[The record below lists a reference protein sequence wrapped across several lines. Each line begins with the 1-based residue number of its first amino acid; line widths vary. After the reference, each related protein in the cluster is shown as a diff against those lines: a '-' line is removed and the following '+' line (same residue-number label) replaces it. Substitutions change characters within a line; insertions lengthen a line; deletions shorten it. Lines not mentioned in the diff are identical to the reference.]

1 MSFPRRR
8 ESRLVPAEAGIHI
21 QRVLIPASAGI
32 TEGGGLQN
40 NTFSSNIRSI
50 MITNNNDST
59 IETGSEQDAQ
69 GRVAPLSGV
78 LSKKPHPMEAL
89 LKAFTGNVF
98 VKPNDIVDG
107 TVLEKRG
114 GRLYVDLGLS
124 GAGIVYGREYMAAQD
139 VIKGLNIGDRVSAK
153 VVEVDNDDGYV
164 ELSLQEAGKEKRWVD
179 LKKMM
184 QEGTLVDLTIKKA
197 NTGGLILELS
207 GVEGFLPAS
216 QLSFKHY
223 PRVEG
228 GDKEKIFQ
236 ELQKMVGMSLR
247 VKVLDL
253 NPDESKLIFTEKG
266 LDAEE
271 MRKVLGGY
279 KVGDVVEGEITG
291 VVDFGAFMKFNEVG
305 LEGLIHLSEIDWTLV
320 SNPREILR
328 PGDKVTAK
336 IIDIQGDKISLSL
349 KQLKND
355 PWINVA
361 EKYHKDD
368 AVKGKVTKFNPFGA
382 FVELD
387 PDIQGLAHISEFG
400 TEQKMREILT
410 LGASYEFKILLVDP
424 KEHRISLGLAGS
436 PRAEKQKK
444 GTEEKTEEAK

>member
-1 MSFPRRR
+1 MYFC
-8 ESRLVPAEAGIHI
+8 
-21 QRVLIPASAGI
+21 
-32 TEGGGLQN
+32 GGLFFFYLPN
-40 NTFSSNIRSI
+40 SSSLAIVSSI

-114 GRLYVDLGLS
+114 GRLYVDLGSS
-124 GAGIVYGREYMAAQD
+124 GAGIVYGREYMVAQD

-164 ELSLQEAGKEKRWVD
+164 ELSLQEAGNEKRWVD

-197 NTGGLILELS
+197 NTGGLILEFS

-247 VKVLDL
+247 VKILDM

-279 KVGDVVEGEITG
+279 KIGDVVEGEITG

-320 SNPREILR
+320 SNPREILK
-328 PGDKVTAK
+328 PGDRVTAK

-355 PWINVA
+355 PWLNAA

-368 AVKGKVTKFNPFGA
+368 VVKGKVTKFNPFGA
-382 FVELD
+382 FVELGS
-387 PDIQGLAHISEFG
+387 DIQGLAHISEFG
-400 TEQKMREILT
+400 TEQKMREILA
-410 LGASYEFKILLVDP
+410 LGTSYEFKILLVDP
-424 KEHRISLGLAGS
+424 KEHRISLGLANT

-444 GTEEKTEEAK
+444 DPSETAETDK

>member
-1 MSFPRRR
+1 
-8 ESRLVPAEAGIHI
+8 
-21 QRVLIPASAGI
+21 
-32 TEGGGLQN
+32 
-40 NTFSSNIRSI
+40 
-50 MITNNNDST
+50 MITHNNDST
-59 IETGSEQDAQ
+59 IETGEELNAQ

-89 LKAFTGNVF
+89 LKAFSGNVF
-98 VKPNDIVDG
+98 VKPSDIVEG
-107 TVLEKRG
+107 TVTEKRG

-124 GAGIVYGREYMAAQD
+124 GAGIIYGREYMAAQD
-139 VIKGLNIGDRVSAK
+139 VIKNLNIGDRVSAK
-153 VVEVDNDDGYV
+153 VVEMDNDDGYV

-228 GDKEKIFQ
+228 GDKERIFQ
-236 ELQKMVGMSLR
+236 ELQKMVGMLLR
-247 VKVLDL
+247 VKILDL
-253 NPDESKLIFTEKG
+253 NPDENKLIFTEKG

-271 MRKVLGGY
+271 MRKALAGY
-279 KVGDVVEGEITG
+279 KIGDVVEGEITG
-291 VVDFGAFMKFNEVG
+291 VVDFGAFMKFNEIG

-320 SNPREILR
+320 SNPREILKA
-328 PGDKVTAK
+328 GDKVTAK

-355 PWINVA
+355 PWLNVA

-368 AVKGKVTKFNPFGA
+368 MVKGRVTKFNPFGA

-400 TEQKMREILT
+400 TEQKMREMLT
-410 LGASYEFKILLVDP
+410 LGTIYEFKILLVDP
-424 KEHRISLGLAGS
+424 REHRISLGLADRPHPDKQGKEH
-436 PRAEKQKK
+436 AE
-444 GTEEKTEEAK
+444 EEIDERK